1 MKSTHPFTISH
12 LAREGGVNVE
22 TIRYYQRRGLMP
34 LPARPLNG
42 VRHYREADADR
53 LRFIRRSQAMGFT
66 LEEIKSLLQLRSRHS
81 CQATRTLAVAKLE
94 TIDLQIRQ
102 LRELRKELA
111 EMIHQCDANR
121 EDSSC
126 PALERLEH

>member
-1 MKSTHPFTISH
+1 MKPADHPFTIAH
-12 LAREGGVNVE
+12 LAREGGVNVV
-22 TIRYYQRRGLMP
+22 RYYQRRGLMP

-42 VRHYREADADR
+42 IRHYGVADADR
-53 LRFIRRSQAMGFT
+53 LRFIKRSQAMGFT
-66 LEEIKSLLQLRSRHS
+66 LHEIKNLLQLRSRKS
-81 CQATRTLAVAKLE
+81 CRATRALTEAKVE
-94 TIDLQIRQ
+94 AIDLQIRH

-111 EMIHQCDANR
+111 HIVDACNANS